1 MPTGTVK
8 WFDAKKGFGFI
19 VNAAG
24 QDVFVHFS
32 SIECDGF
39 RALKDGEPV
48 EYEEKQGEKGL
59 SAINVKRTSPKRVTV
74 QISKGAAVME
84 KAAVQQTVTQ

>member
-48 EYEEKQGEKGL
+48 EYEEVQGQKGL
-59 SAINVKRTSPKRVTV
+59 SAIHVCRTGAK
-74 QISKGAAVME
+74 KGAPVLKAVPIAE
-84 KAAVQQTVTQ
+84 PGQPIPVSS